1 VVQDNLKQKN
11 MSNLIDQARVKA
23 GRLIRVWNSEKK
35 KFSNAAAQYVSVWV
49 EDADGKNE
57 QCLLFTEKEIQ
68 RAVDRAKKNEED
80 LTNKGWVTDLLD

>member
-1 VVQDNLKQKN
+1 
-11 MSNLIDQARVKA
+11 MANLIDQVKVKA
-23 GRLIRVWNSEKK
+23 GRLIRVWNSERK
-35 KFSNAAAQYVSVWV
+35 KFSNSAAKFVSVWV

-80 LTNKGWVTDLLD
+80 LTKKAWATDLLD